1 MKKLYFAL
9 FAVFVA
15 GFIVWAMLYQ
25 SGAIGAGVKTPPGER
40 AADAAFNAHWKKLE
54 PVPVPTFFTAVGT
67 IRSREEV
74 DVVSRL
80 FTARVTEV
88 GFRSGEHFKAGDVI
102 VRLESRDLQSQVSA
116 AAENLNGAESRLEFA
131 KAEYDRNAKLAESRA
146 VATRAYEESTSNLNA
161 AKAEVAMMK
170 HELENVRVNLE
181 YATIRAPFDGVVAE
195 RNCEPGDLATPLNPL
210 MKLFNPAKL
219 KLQVPIRES
228 LYRDVKMGDT
238 LSVKVEATGKSYS
251 ATIKEIVPSVD
262 AGSRSFI
269 INAYI
274 DGETPE
280 LMPGM
285 FAVCEIPTGEKKV
298 LAVPEGA
305 ISKIGQL
312 EYLKV
317 RTAGGA
323 VDQLV
328 RTVPLNDGMAEIV
341 SGAAAGDEYMDNSLG
356 NK

>member
-1 MKKLYFAL
+1 MKKLYFTL

-25 SGAIGAGVKTPPGER
+25 SGAIGSGVKTPPGER
-40 AADAAFNAHWKKLE
+40 AAEAAADAHWKKLE
-54 PVPVPTFFTAVGT
+54 PTAMPTFFTAVGT

-74 DVVSRL
+74 DVISRL

-88 GFRSGEHFKAGDVI
+88 GFRGGEHFKAGDVI
-102 VRLESRDLQSQVSA
+102 VKLEDRDLKAKVDA
-116 AAENLNGAESRLEFA
+116 ASENLKGAESRLAFA
-131 KAEYDRNAKLAESRA
+131 KSEYDRNAKLVESRA
-146 VATRAYEESTSNLNA
+146 VAPRAFEEASSNLNA
-161 AKAEVAMMK
+161 AKAEVAMMR
-170 HELENVRVNLE
+170 HELENAKTNFE

-195 RNCEPGDLATPLNPL
+195 RDCEPGDLATPLNPL

-219 KLQVPIRES
+219 KLQVPIRET
-228 LYRDVKMGDT
+228 LYRDVKIGDV
-238 LSVKVEATGKSYS
+238 LRVKVEATGKSYS

-285 FAVCEIPTGEKKV
+285 FAVCEIPTGEQKV
-298 LAVPEGA
+298 LAVPERA
-305 ISKIGQL
+305 VMKIGQL
-312 EYLKV
+312 EYLRI

-323 VDQLV
+323 ADQLV
-328 RTVPLNDGMAEIV
+328 KTVPLANGMVEIV
-341 SGAAAGDEYMDNSLG
+341 SGAAAGDEYLDDPS
-356 NK
+356 